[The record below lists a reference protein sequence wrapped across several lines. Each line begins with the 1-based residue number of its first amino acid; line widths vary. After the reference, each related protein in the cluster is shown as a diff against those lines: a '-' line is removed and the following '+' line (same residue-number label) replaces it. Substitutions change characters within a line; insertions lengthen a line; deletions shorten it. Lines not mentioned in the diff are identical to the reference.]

1 MMPEIFR
8 IPILHWPIQGYGLMI
23 VIGFLLCTWLAS
35 REARRRGLQ
44 VDVYNFG
51 VVMLL
56 TGLLGGRIFHYIQFY
71 EIEYAD
77 APWYA
82 FFAIWKGGLV
92 FFGGAVGGILGT
104 IFYIKS
110 KKIDGAEL
118 FDAISPFIPVGMGF
132 GRLGCLMN
140 GCCWGGVCSEGFPLA
155 LIFPRDHGGALTPA
169 FRSQLERGLISD
181 KAAQALP
188 VYPTQPLEA
197 AVDFFLCGLLWWYLR
212 GPSPRGGGLPLLF
225 ILYSI
230 SRFGLEFLRGDNAP
244 FFLGLTISQVVAVV
258 LLVACTGIFIF
269 LWTKKLRIP
278 ILAGLS

>member
-1 MMPEIFR
+1 MLMMPEIFR

-56 TGLLGGRIFHYIQFY
+56 AGLLGGRIFYYVQFHDKDYANAEWY
-71 EIEYAD
+71 E
-77 APWYA
+77 

-92 FFGGAVGGILGT
+92 FYGGAIGGILGT
-104 IFYIKS
+104 IFYILA

-140 GCCWGGVCSEGFPLA
+140 GCCWGGVCSEGFPLGITF
-155 LIFPRDHGGALTPA
+155 LRDTPA
-169 FRSQLERGLISD
+169 FRSQLDQGLISEE
-181 KAAQALP
+181 AARSLP
-188 VYPTQPLEA
+188 VYPTQLLEA
-197 AVDFFLCGLLWWYLR
+197 GFDFFLCGLLWWYLR

-230 SRFGLEFLRGDNAP
+230 GRFGLEFLRADNAT
-244 FFLGLTISQVVAVV
+244 FILGLTISQVVAGV
-258 LLVACTGIFIF
+258 LLLGCTGIFIYF
-269 LWTKKLRIP
+269 WIQKLRIP
-278 ILAGLS
+278 IVAGSP